1 MKRSNKN
8 NSQDEPIV
16 PPENVDFYDK
26 GNALSLDKDIER
38 LLRDIDNLLG
48 MRQRDLLKPD
58 SKKTRFSIIPAI
70 RALSSYKAYRDQWFE
85 QVLDVPCPEAVE
97 NGTLGL
103 KELLENGC
111 NIKEH
116 YNKKNLLL
124 ILIRHFHDKIISLVE
139 EKSLIFE
146 RVRLICRNENKII
159 ENQREIVEKM
169 SSIHENLCDTIER
182 YDRILSTNDVINQFS
197 SKKNS
202 EKVKQTIKFT
212 SDDLLSY
219 ANDRNQ
225 LYRHDRD
232 LNFFFQRIK
241 NLITTDVEALAE
253 AVYNEKLNP
262 PPYRNTLPK
271 KQPQLNEF
279 LHDFESLA
287 AWFNIDVPIELE
299 DGRAFAYHCDRLF
312 NKQFFISSAK
322 PPSSSIEQQNV
333 QTLGDIFIKN
343 QRRDFLK
350 SQYSSFDGPPVKISK
365 STWLEST
372 SQLFAAVEDE
382 MLSSQRSGQRTEK
395 IDFQI
400 RYEHDIVATENHDNV
415 KQHMLVSLKYLTEAE
430 LLFRKEI
437 ENDDFKKF
445 ESAAE
450 PGSHLNSKMGLC
462 IPKGE
467 SGNVIFSQKR
477 QNIKE
482 AGVSKSNNSLSNNTA
497 SNDPTQNLMHGI
509 SDFFAPHELLSF
521 LQLRYLK
528 TRELRLILL
537 RQLNF
542 FRSIEKRLILDA
554 FSLPED
560 WTSII
565 DPIFFETGSPLYESK
580 RLIRKRDLDPLHAL
594 DRHGSEVEGH
604 EDIRSVRGRQLYILN
619 EEGENIIYDVSYE
632 DLNRTELQ
640 LLRLATSVIN
650 RSSSENEKKDTE
662 FLDRTKARLF
672 DPKVFT
678 ESSFCAPEVDR
689 QQVLLDLME
698 SEVNFNDRK
707 IMLTNAWMEFYE
719 NTPWPFHKRR
729 LIKHIMSIIKTT
741 REINDNDSYPLLTAF
756 YQCRLFESQ
765 ELLIIEVLNHLI
777 SKQSADDATFNFHHN
792 EASLI
797 HLTDIIHGHAEIA
810 ELPQMAKIFLN
821 ELDHILSSYVTVSK
835 SLLEFI
841 IWKHFCACWLELKQA
856 GFQMPPTP
864 TPLLFREDFLTY
876 PGCPKSI
883 LNEILESK
891 NSEWDQN
898 LTTQKSSEVGQVPTK
913 LIDDEQK
920 IEILTLFLECLK
932 SYRML
937 KENWLQTHF
946 LEARLFE
953 QAKVLGVS
961 IKVILPPFS
970 GNLFDDSEDKK
981 IKIPTSLN
989 AFGSGDKEDDDDD
1002 DDDDEA
1008 FLGIRERKFE
1018 DNEIGTTPLAIHEI
1032 NEEWGYLSLE
1042 SKITV
1047 LNFIRNGTLPL
1058 QDTLKFQAIEML
1070 SYSVICETNFLI
1082 YNKLDLIFKPNTYSP
1097 IYSGDYA

>member
-1 MKRSNKN
+1 
-8 NSQDEPIV
+8 
-16 PPENVDFYDK
+16 
-26 GNALSLDKDIER
+26 
-38 LLRDIDNLLG
+38 
-48 MRQRDLLKPD
+48 
-58 SKKTRFSIIPAI
+58 
-70 RALSSYKAYRDQWFE
+70 
-85 QVLDVPCPEAVE
+85 
-97 NGTLGL
+97 
-103 KELLENGC
+103 
-111 NIKEH
+111 
-116 YNKKNLLL
+116 
-124 ILIRHFHDKIISLVE
+124 
-139 EKSLIFE
+139 
-146 RVRLICRNENKII
+146 
-159 ENQREIVEKM
+159 
-169 SSIHENLCDTIER
+169 
-182 YDRILSTNDVINQFS
+182 
-197 SKKNS
+197 
-202 EKVKQTIKFT
+202 
-212 SDDLLSY
+212 
-219 ANDRNQ
+219 
-225 LYRHDRD
+225 
-232 LNFFFQRIK
+232 
-241 NLITTDVEALAE
+241 
-253 AVYNEKLNP
+253 
-262 PPYRNTLPK
+262 
-271 KQPQLNEF
+271 
-279 LHDFESLA
+279 
-287 AWFNIDVPIELE
+287 
-299 DGRAFAYHCDRLF
+299 
-312 NKQFFISSAK
+312 
-322 PPSSSIEQQNV
+322 
-333 QTLGDIFIKN
+333 
-343 QRRDFLK
+343 
-350 SQYSSFDGPPVKISK
+350 
-365 STWLEST
+365 
-372 SQLFAAVEDE
+372 
-382 MLSSQRSGQRTEK
+382 
-395 IDFQI
+395 
-400 RYEHDIVATENHDNV
+400 
-415 KQHMLVSLKYLTEAE
+415 
-430 LLFRKEI
+430 
-437 ENDDFKKF
+437 
-445 ESAAE
+445 
-450 PGSHLNSKMGLC
+450 MGLC

-920 IEILTLFLECLK
+920 IEILEICSMILK
-932 SYRML
+932 
-937 KENWLQTHF
+937 T
-946 LEARLFE
+946 
-953 QAKVLGVS
+953 
-961 IKVILPPFS
+961 
-970 GNLFDDSEDKK
+970 KK
-981 IKIPTSLN
+981 S
-989 AFGSGDKEDDDDD
+989 
-1002 DDDDEA
+1002 
-1008 FLGIRERKFE
+1008 KF
-1018 DNEIGTTPLAIHEI
+1018 PHL
-1032 NEEWGYLSLE
+1032 
-1042 SKITV
+1042 
-1047 LNFIRNGTLPL
+1047 
-1058 QDTLKFQAIEML
+1058 
-1070 SYSVICETNFLI
+1070 
-1082 YNKLDLIFKPNTYSP
+1082 
-1097 IYSGDYA
+1097 